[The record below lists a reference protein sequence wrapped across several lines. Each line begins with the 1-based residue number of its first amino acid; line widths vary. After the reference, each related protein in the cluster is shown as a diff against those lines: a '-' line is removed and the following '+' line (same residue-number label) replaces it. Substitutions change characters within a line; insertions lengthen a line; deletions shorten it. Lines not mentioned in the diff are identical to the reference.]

1 MWQSKT
7 VERALFKWDKWR
19 QSLVRVWASYDPGS
33 SQLASARLK
42 KLANKAVKG
51 FGLPDSALLE
61 LYWACCV
68 TSRCNIDYEASFD
81 RIVISEAV
89 ELPFDPSVSDLRIE
103 LGMRACP
110 PLLISEKDV
119 VFRCQ
124 QYGLDFRS
132 SLHHYKFSP
141 SRGNDQLFVDK
152 DHELYPIIS
161 KLKGRPSKRKEIG
174 RLPTYGDHLA
184 IRCAALK
191 ASGET
196 YVAIAERFGL
206 PTKTPELSEQSDT
219 VRHLVRRGENLLEAN
234 PVKH

>member
-7 VERALFKWDKWR
+7 VERALFKWNKWR

-33 SQLASARLK
+33 NELASARLK
-42 KLANKAVKG
+42 ELANTVVKG
-51 FGLPDSALLE
+51 FGLPNSAILE

-89 ELPFDPSVSDLRIE
+89 ELPFDPSISDLLVE
-103 LGMRACP
+103 LGIRACP

-119 VFRCQ
+119 VFHCR
-124 QYGLDFRS
+124 QYGLDFRP

-141 SRGNDQLFVDK
+141 ARGDDLVFLDK

-161 KLKGRPSKRKEIG
+161 KLRGRPSKRKKVG
-174 RLPTYGDHLA
+174 RLPNHSDHLA

-191 ASGET
+191 QSGLT
-196 YVAIAERFGL
+196 YVEIADKLGL
-206 PTKTPELSEQSDT
+206 KVRSYYFSSQSGVVRSLVLRGRELIK
-219 VRHLVRRGENLLEAN
+219 AN
-234 PVKH
+234 EP

>member
-7 VERALFKWDKWR
+7 VERALFRWDKWR
-19 QSLVRVWASYDPGS
+19 QSLVKVWARCDPGS
-33 SQLASARLK
+33 NELASARLQE
-42 KLANKAVKG
+42 LASTVVKG
-51 FGLPDSALLE
+51 FGLPDSAILE

-89 ELPFDPSVSDLRIE
+89 ELPFDPSISGLRIE

-119 VFRCQ
+119 VFHCQ

-132 SLHHYKFSP
+132 YLHHYKFSP
-141 SRGNDQLFVDK
+141 ARGNDLVFLDK

-161 KLKGRPSKRKEIG
+161 ELKGRPSKRHQVG
-174 RLPTYGDHLA
+174 RVPNHGDHLA
-184 IRCAALK
+184 VRCAALK
-191 ASGET
+191 QLHLT
-196 YVAIAERFGL
+196 YVEIADTLGL
-206 PTKTPELSEQSDT
+206 KVSRYYLSSQSDV
-219 VRHLVRRGENLLEAN
+219 VRSLVHRGEELIRAN
-234 PVKH
+234 

>member
-19 QSLVRVWASYDPGS
+19 QSLVKVWVCYDPGS

-42 KLANKAVKG
+42 KLANKADKG
-51 FGLPDSALLE
+51 FGLPDSAILE

-68 TSRCNIDYEASFD
+68 TSSCNIDYEASFD

-89 ELPFDPSVSDLRIE
+89 ELPFDPSITDLRIE
-103 LGMRACP
+103 VGMRAYP
-110 PLLISEKDV
+110 PVMINERDV
-119 VFRCQ
+119 EFFCYQ
-124 QYGLDFRS
+124 HGLDLKP
-132 SLHHYKFSP
+132 SLERYRFSP

-161 KLKGRPSKRKEIG
+161 KLKGRPGKPKQVG
-174 RLPTYGDHLA
+174 HLPNHSDHLA

-191 ASGET
+191 QLGLT
-196 YVAIAERFGL
+196 YVEIADKLGL
-206 PTKTPELSEQSDT
+206 KVRSYYFSSQSAVVRSLVLRGKELIK
-219 VRHLVRRGENLLEAN
+219 AN
-234 PVKH
+234 PINH